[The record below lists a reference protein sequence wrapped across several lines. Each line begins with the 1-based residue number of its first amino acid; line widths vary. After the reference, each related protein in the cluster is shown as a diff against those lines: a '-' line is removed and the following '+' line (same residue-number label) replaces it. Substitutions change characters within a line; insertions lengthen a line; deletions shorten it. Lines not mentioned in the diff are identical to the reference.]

1 MSGGYTATTDAL
13 SSASKN
19 IGQLSE
25 QLLDDNPDLSST
37 PVDAAGF
44 GQAHGDHAAK
54 YTAGVQALWDSVS
67 GYSSTLGSFGTNLGT
82 AGSSYGANEESQS
95 GAITNA
101 GADL

>member
-19 IGQLSE
+19 IGRLSE

-44 GQAHGDHAAK
+44 GQAHGAHAAK
-54 YTAGVQALWDSVS
+54 YTAGVTALWAAVS

-82 AGSSYGANEESQS
+82 MRQQLRRERGKPVGRDHHR
-95 GAITNA
+95 G
-101 GADL
+101 G